1 MNDVYGHAV
10 GDELLRLVAFRL
22 QSVLREGDTVARL
35 GGDEFIALLPGFK
48 GKRSAPRQTAEK
60 DQQCANPVI
69 FLIHEHVI
77 TISGSIGIALF
88 PHDAADADTL
98 LNSAD
103 KAMYSSK
110 KATPRER

>member
-1 MNDVYGHAV
+1 M
-10 GDELLRLVAFRL
+10 
-22 QSVLREGDTVARL
+22 ARL
-35 GGDEFIALLPGFK
+35 GGDEFIALLPDLK
-48 GKRSAPRQTAEK
+48 ANDPLPDKRRK
-60 DQQCANPVI
+60 NQQCANPVI
-69 FLIHEHVI
+69 LIHEHVI